1 MIVKSKGPDK
11 LFGRYNELVLLLL
24 AFVLTTVVGGM
35 LTYAFQ
41 TKARANEEHS
51 ARLQADLARAS
62 QVSEEI
68 SRTLDRRLYRTRVLL
83 WAMKDDARDKDLSVA
98 RDDYRAAL
106 ADWNENL
113 NRRYSLAEY
122 SFGRPMRITL
132 EDGLTASFLAI
143 HKEIDD
149 CLRKAGTCDRTKIE
163 TLEDVINDLNL
174 NVYRYDT
181 QMLSL
186 IRAGTV
192 GSFLSPPVPLPDRFD
207 MIVFLD
213 HWQTLIGATAGGL
226 MGVVGAL
233 IVASRATRRER
244 RIAASAL
251 LPELMS
257 FRGAHESL
265 EERARASQFSRT
277 EVEKA
282 TCRSLVRVQPPAVI
296 LHSPALGQL
305 SDIDARLYAHLNHC
319 ELIHR
324 YFERGLAEFE
334 RMDNDAKAP
343 MPAANIAE
351 SEERLQKKAADVVT
365 NWHLVAEHASLANYY
380 LDRFIFRRWPAWA
393 FKLRMRFL
401 PNDLDQRSKHLLKTG
416 ELLRD
421 KDAKPSID
429 EDKPI

>member
-51 ARLQADLARAS
+51 ARLQADLTRAS

-83 WAMKDDARDKDLSVA
+83 GALKDSAQDRDLSVA
-98 RDDYRAAL
+98 REDYRAAL

-113 NRRYSLAEY
+113 NRRYSLVDY
-122 SFGRPMRITL
+122 SFGSAMR
-132 EDGLTASFLAI
+132 DMFQSKLTVDFIAI
-143 HKEIDD
+143 HKEIDA
-149 CLRKAGTCDRTKIE
+149 CLHHTGTCDLAAIE
-163 TLEDVINDLNL
+163 MATDGL
-174 NVYRYDT
+174 NVKVYGYDI

-192 GSFLSPPVPLPDRFD
+192 GSFLSPPAPLPDRFD
-207 MIVFLD
+207 MVVFLD
-213 HWQTLIGATAGGL
+213 HWQTLIGATVGGL

-265 EERARASQFSRT
+265 EERAHASKFSRT
-277 EVEKA
+277 EVEKV
-282 TCRSLVRVQPPAVI
+282 TCRSLARVQPPAVI

-324 YFERGLAEFE
+324 HFERGLTEFE

-343 MPAANIAE
+343 MPTANIAE
-351 SEERLQKKAADVVT
+351 SEERLQKKAADVVA

-380 LDRFIFRRWPAWA
+380 LDRFIFRRWPAWM
-393 FKLRMRFL
+393 FKLRMRLF
-401 PNDLDQRSKHLLKTG
+401 PEILDRRSAHLLKTG
-416 ELLRD
+416 KVLAENATPLSSL
-421 KDAKPSID
+421 D
-429 EDKPI
+429 ENAPI